1 MAKASAVVLFG
12 SPRPS
17 GNTAAACAL
26 LERALARR
34 FRIQRYDL
42 YRMDF
47 RGCAHC
53 DGCKRDDRGP
63 ACRLRDDFGP
73 ALEAIAAAR
82 VVVVASPVYCWSVSG
97 CTSAALDRLYCCFKD
112 SGASLLAGKKF
123 LGVFTAGGDAFDGM
137 DLCVA
142 MLQRLCQ
149 YGQAEYSGT
158 LAVPECETP
167 ADIARRKELARAAR
181 GLAHGV

>member
-1 MAKASAVVLFG
+1 MAKPTAVFLFG
-12 SPRPS
+12 SPRKS

-26 LERALARR
+26 LERALAKR
-34 FRIQRYDL
+34 FRVRRHDL

-53 DGCKRDDRGP
+53 DGCKKDERGP
-63 ACRLRDDFGP
+63 ACRLRDEFRPVLD
-73 ALEAIAAAR
+73 EIAAAR
-82 VVVVASPVYCWSVSG
+82 VIVVASPVYCWSVSG
-97 CTSAALDRLYCCFKD
+97 CMSAALDRLYCCFKA
-112 SGASLLAGKKF
+112 SGKSLLAKKKF

-149 YGQAEYSGT
+149 YGQAEYCGT
-158 LAVPECETP
+158 LAAVECATP
-167 ADIARRKELARAAR
+167 KDVARRKELARAAR
-181 GLAHGV
+181 GFVHAL